1 MAENENHHAAASGE
15 RTASDARI
23 AWRLAPFSALG
34 GRAVH
39 DLLRLRQ
46 AVFVLEQTCLFA
58 EIDGLDPLG
67 RHLLAWRGAEL
78 VACARLLPAGAK
90 APARSI
96 GRVATAPAA
105 RGTGLGRALMSR
117 AIARYLAEDPHA
129 PIDLSAQAHL
139 EGFYASLGFRAV
151 GGPYDED
158 GIAHLDM
165 RLDPASRVPAARSAA
180 G

>member
-1 MAENENHHAAASGE
+1 MTEIENHHVAASGE
-15 RTASDARI
+15 RAASGAPI
-23 AWRLAPFSALG
+23 GWRLAPFAALS

-46 AVFVLEQTCLFA
+46 VVFVIEQACLFA

-90 APARSI
+90 APGRSI

-117 AIARYLAEDPHA
+117 AIARFLAEDPHA

-139 EGFYASLGFRAV
+139 QRFYASLGFRAV
-151 GGPYDED
+151 GSLYDED
-158 GIAHLDM
+158 GIAHVDM
-165 RLDPASRVPAARSAA
+165 RLDPAARPC